1 MCFNSI
7 GAAGVAGALVYAG
20 LKAVGLSDRV
30 TLFIQTFM
38 PILMLV
44 TYLFVLGKPGS
55 IIPETVKE
63 PSNDA
68 TSSNTAENI
77 KQLDRSLPHAENV
90 STVQAGSTTCDDTK
104 DVNDK
109 ELLVEDSP
117 SPRNQ
122 RIIKAVYY
130 RIKPLLFNQEE
141 LAFWWSHVKYIPHL
155 FKYMIPL
162 FVVYTAEYMINQ
174 GLFELLYYPN
184 THIGGL
190 CLNQQAQYRWWGWMW
205 LVGLSLNGPIRLL
218 NIRPSHR
225 NVAFYLVMFYN

>member
-1 MCFNSI
+1 MGQPCCNLLKCAFNSI

-20 LKAVGLSDRV
+20 LKAVGLSDKV

-55 IIPETVKE
+55 IIPETAKE
-63 PSNDA
+63 PDDDA
-68 TSSNTAENI
+68 TSSSGYTAENI
-77 KQLDRSLPHAENV
+77 KQLDRSQPHAEKV
-90 STVQAGSTTCDDTK
+90 STVQADSTTCDDTK
-104 DVNDK
+104 DK

-117 SPRNQ
+117 SPHNQ
-122 RIIKAVYY
+122 RSIKAVYY

-190 CLNQQAQYRWWGWMW
+190 CLNQQAQYRW
-205 LVGLSLNGPIRLL
+205 
-218 NIRPSHR
+218 
-225 NVAFYLVMFYN
+225 

>member
-1 MCFNSI
+1 M
-7 GAAGVAGALVYAG
+7 AGALVYAG
-20 LKAVGLSDRV
+20 LKAVGLSDKV

-55 IIPETVKE
+55 IIPETAKE
-63 PSNDA
+63 PNDDA

-77 KQLDRSLPHAENV
+77 KQLDRSLPHAQNV
-90 STVQAGSTTCDDTK
+90 STVQTDSTTCTGDDTK
-104 DVNDK
+104 DVSDK
-109 ELLVEDSP
+109 ESLVEDSP
-117 SPRNQ
+117 SPHNQ
-122 RIIKAVYY
+122 RIFTKVKAIYY

-190 CLNQQAQYRWWGWMW
+190 CLNQQAQYRW
-205 LVGLSLNGPIRLL
+205 
-218 NIRPSHR
+218 
-225 NVAFYLVMFYN
+225 